1 MAGGPNI
8 IAEDSFFMKNLS
20 IIQYIFLGILL
31 GFMLKSY
38 PSFPK
43 EFVND
48 RNNFEKINQLSD
60 EIANLQGST
69 IKIVTSEDNEKIYS
83 KIDQIINLND
93 KINPRYFDYFNSEF
107 RYYFEEKNI
116 EGIKIYYE
124 GLKEKDSKKSIELQF
139 KGNLLSEDWFK
150 WWKKNSHEIYYQAY
164 PPEKRSPIVTIII
177 FLILWTISMFISPFT
192 ILSVLI
198 ILRFGIPVTKKL
210 NKLNFLKKNNSII
223 KNYWISL
230 FFLSL
235 VFLGIHY
242 LISKIFGLTY
252 SFCIL
257 VGLTMILPGIGKIG
271 VNNENIDDY
280 IRVNKDNFTRPE
292 TEVVSAIYSV

>member
-1 MAGGPNI
+1 
-8 IAEDSFFMKNLS
+8 MKSLF

-31 GFMLKSY
+31 GSMLKSY

-60 EIANLQGST
+60 EIANLQSPAFK
-69 IKIVTSEDNEKIYS
+69 KIANDDQEKIYS
-83 KIDQIINLND
+83 KINEMISLND
-93 KINPRYFDYFNSEF
+93 KIDPRYFDYFNSEF
-107 RYYFEEKNI
+107 RYYFAGKNI
-116 EGIKIYYE
+116 EGTKIYYE
-124 GLKEKDSKKSIELQF
+124 GLKEKDSRKKVELQF
-139 KGNLLSEDWFK
+139 RGNSLREEWFK
-150 WWKKNSHEIYYQAY
+150 WWKKNSNEVYYQAY
-164 PPEKRSPIVTIII
+164 PPERRSPIITIII
-177 FLILWTISMFISPFT
+177 FLALWTISMFISPFT

-210 NKLNFLKKNNSII
+210 NKLNLLKKNNAII
-223 KNYWISL
+223 RNYWLFL

-235 VFLGIHY
+235 VFFGIHY
-242 LISKIFGLTY
+242 LLSKIFGLTY

-271 VNNENIDDY
+271 VNNENVDDY
-280 IRVNKDNFTRPE
+280 IRVNKEDFVKPE
-292 TEVVSAIYSV
+292 SEIISAIFSI